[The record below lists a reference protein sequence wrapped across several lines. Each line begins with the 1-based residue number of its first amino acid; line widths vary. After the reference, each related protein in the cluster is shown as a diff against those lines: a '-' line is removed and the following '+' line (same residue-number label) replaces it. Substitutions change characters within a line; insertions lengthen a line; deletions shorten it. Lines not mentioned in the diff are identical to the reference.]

1 MVRVD
6 TCVCLLRDGTKPSAS
21 DTNAYKRAAIGQVG
35 HCVTKDVQGLHL
47 ATFHSMTAVGIQL
60 VVEGH

>member
-35 HCVTKDVQGLHL
+35 HCVTKKLLL
-47 ATFHSMTAVGIQL
+47 ATFHSIMAYYKQL
-60 VVEGH
+60 REWW